1 MANLDDTHD
10 PTGGEVMRGFEPLPI
25 GEYIAAIVK
34 SDRSEP
40 NSKGNRRLDIEFNV
54 TDGEF
59 SGRSFWA
66 SLNLWNDNQQAVEIA
81 FRELNAI
88 KHACGRLNVSD
99 SSELHGI
106 PMRIYVGAKKGEPE
120 RREPK
125 SYKPLNGA
133 PAAQQ
138 HRPAAQSHQGAAGG
152 GGSSSAPWKRS
163 A

>member
-1 MANLDDTHD
+1 MANLNDTHD

-25 GEYIAAIVK
+25 GEYTAAIVK

-40 NSKGNRRLDIEFNV
+40 NAKGNRRLDIEFNV

-59 SGRSFWA
+59 SGRRFWT

-81 FRELNAI
+81 FREFNAI

-106 PMRIYVGAKKGEPE
+106 PMRIYVGVKRGEPE

-133 PAAQQ
+133 PASQRQQ
-138 HRPAAQSHQGAAGG
+138 SQPAGNAGG
-152 GGSSSAPWKRS
+152 GGRSSSAPWKRS

>member
-1 MANLDDTHD
+1 MANLNDTHD

-25 GEYIAAIVK
+25 GEYTAAIVK

-40 NSKGNRRLDIEFNV
+40 NAKGNRRLDIEFNV

-59 SGRSFWA
+59 SGRRFWT

-81 FRELNAI
+81 FREFNAI

-133 PAAQQ
+133 SAGQRQQSQPAGNA
-138 HRPAAQSHQGAAGG
+138 GGG

>member
-1 MANLDDTHD
+1 MANLNDTHD
-10 PTGGEVMRGFEPLPI
+10 PTGGEVMRGREPLPI
-25 GEYIAAIVK
+25 GEYTAAIVK

-40 NSKGNRRLDIEFNV
+40 NAKGNRRLDIEFNV

-59 SGRSFWA
+59 SGRRFWT
-66 SLNLWNDNQQAVEIA
+66 SLNLWNDNHQAVEIA
-81 FRELNAI
+81 FREFNAI

-133 PAAQQ
+133 PAGQRQQ
-138 HRPAAQSHQGAAGG
+138 SQPAGNAGGG